1 MDTYLI
7 EIKSLLGI
15 KFHCLLIM
23 LSKLCGIGSLRI
35 THGLLELVN
44 YQDGLSEIDLT
55 LTLAFLS
62 GEHSAIVIASI
73 LYKHKFFKV
82 PSQ

>member
-1 MDTYLI
+1 
-7 EIKSLLGI
+7 
-15 KFHCLLIM
+15 M
-23 LSKLCGIGSLRI
+23 LSKFLRF
-35 THGLLELVN
+35 TFN

-55 LTLAFLS
+55 LTLTFLS

>member
-1 MDTYLI
+1 
-7 EIKSLLGI
+7 
-15 KFHCLLIM
+15 M
-23 LSKLCGIGSLRI
+23 LSKFLTFTFSLRI

>member
-1 MDTYLI
+1 
-7 EIKSLLGI
+7 
-15 KFHCLLIM
+15 M
-23 LSKLCGIGSLRI
+23 LSKFLTFTFSLRI

-55 LTLAFLS
+55 LTLTFLS
-62 GEHSAIVIASI
+62 GEHSAIVVASI
-73 LYKHKFFKV
+73 LLKHESFKV